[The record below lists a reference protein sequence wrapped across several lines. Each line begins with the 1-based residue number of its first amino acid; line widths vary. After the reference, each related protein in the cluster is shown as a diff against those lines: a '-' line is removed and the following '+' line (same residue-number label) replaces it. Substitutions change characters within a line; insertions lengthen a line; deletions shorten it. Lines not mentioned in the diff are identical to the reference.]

1 MAWALYKCLVASLIA
16 ATHYFLLRVS
26 VAMLTNK
33 IWHVRQ
39 LANNFVLKVSM
50 YVHTQTLDQL
60 YSMYGQVH

>member
-1 MAWALYKCLVASLIA
+1 MAWALYKRLVATLFV

-50 YVHTQTLDQL
+50 YVHIQISDQL
-60 YSMYGQVH
+60 YSMYG